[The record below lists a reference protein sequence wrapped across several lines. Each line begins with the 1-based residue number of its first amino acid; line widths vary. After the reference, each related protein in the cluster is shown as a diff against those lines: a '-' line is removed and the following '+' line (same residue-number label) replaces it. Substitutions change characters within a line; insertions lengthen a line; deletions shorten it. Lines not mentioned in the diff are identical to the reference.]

1 MKQELK
7 EKWVAALRGGDY
19 KQGRNALRKTND
31 LYSDRKEYCCLGVLC
46 EISETGKWDEM
57 GYYLVPQPISG
68 SVSTSKNFLP
78 TALLKELGIEFN
90 NGKFCIGEKY
100 DKYINYFSLAE
111 LNDAGFT
118 FDQIADVIEYFFDV
132 EPGVTVYEVQT
143 GKGKGKYA
151 TRYTF
156 DTLPGAQ
163 IHYGALNIHSGYK
176 KRLVQITDGKAKTLE
191 RYIS

>member
-7 EKWVAALRGGDY
+7 EAWIAALRGGDY
-19 KQGRNALRKTND
+19 RQGQNALRKSSN
-31 LYSDRKEYCCLGVLC
+31 LYPGDKDYCCLGVLC
-46 EISETGKWDEM
+46 EISGTGEWDEE
-57 GYYLVPQPISG
+57 GYYRVQRPMSGLISR
-68 SVSTSKNFLP
+68 SKNFLP
-78 TALLKELGIEFN
+78 TALLNNLGLEFN

-100 DKYINYFSLAE
+100 SKYNIYFSLAE

-118 FDQIADVIEYFFDV
+118 FNQIADVIEYFFDV
-132 EPGVTVYEVQT
+132 DEVISYEVQT